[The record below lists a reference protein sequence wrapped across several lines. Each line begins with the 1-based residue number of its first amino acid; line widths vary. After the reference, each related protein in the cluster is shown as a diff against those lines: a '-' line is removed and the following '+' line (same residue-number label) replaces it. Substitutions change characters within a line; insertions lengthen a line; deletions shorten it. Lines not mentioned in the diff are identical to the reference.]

1 MGSKSKIIYK
11 IERKRM
17 TEVYLK
23 HHVYWQDN
31 RRAEVFR
38 TKNGDWGV
46 RYFKNKKWLL
56 DEIYREH
63 SEFYAENAAENFV
76 LGIKDVK

>member
-1 MGSKSKIIYK
+1 MAIWYMNIMKED
-11 IERKRM
+11 ERRM
-17 TEVYLK
+17 KDFDRKY
-23 HHVYWQDN
+23 HDYWQDN

-46 RYFKNKKWLL
+46 RYFKNKRWLL

>member
-1 MGSKSKIIYK
+1 MAIWYMNIMKED
-11 IERKRM
+11 ERRM
-17 TEVYLK
+17 KDFDRKY
-23 HHVYWQDN
+23 HDYWQDN